1 MTKKYLLLSFCIL
14 VICVLIQPVT
24 ISAQSSI
31 QVSVDQIVSYFPD
44 KLIFQLTASSSSE
57 IQSIKLLYRTN
68 GATCQ
73 TAVAQQIVDFTPA
86 KSVDTEWEWDFTL
99 TGILPLG
106 AEVYWQWSITT
117 EDESSLLTDEE
128 SYQVIDPRHNWKQ
141 LTNGQVTLQ
150 WYDGDQSFGQSLMNI
165 ADQSLTRLAN
175 DAGVNPSGQIWIT
188 IYPTVSEL
196 LEVDIHT
203 SEWAGG
209 IAYPEYNSTIMAI
222 GNDELDWAAS
232 VIPHELAHLVTDSV
246 MFNCRGMWLPTWLSE
261 GLAVY
266 AEGNMPS
273 YYTEIITNALEKGN
287 LPPLRTLERGFSSNA
302 SEADRSYA
310 HSGILVSFLIEQYGA
325 KKMSGL
331 LSSIKSGLMIDKAL
345 LAVYGKDTDG
355 LEAEWRI
362 SLGYAP
368 QPTQFPTS
376 ASRTRVPTLALWTS
390 VVRPTLTPTP
400 QPTTNPTTLLASD
413 TPGPL
418 PSFTLSSPVD
428 DVVAEDVEQNP
439 GSSTPLLIG
448 IAVVVVLLATVL
460 LVILV
465 IVPRRRRR
473 SP

>member
-1 MTKKYLLLSFCIL
+1 MAKKYLLLSFCIL
-14 VICVLIQPVT
+14 AICALVLPEAV
-24 ISAQSSI
+24 SAQSSI
-31 QVSVDQIVSYFPD
+31 HVSRDQIVSDFPE
-44 KLIFQLTASSSSE
+44 KLTFQLTASSSSE

-73 TAVAQQIVDFTPA
+73 TAVAQQKVDFTPA
-86 KSVDTEWEWDFTL
+86 ESVDTEWIWDFTL
-99 TGILPLG
+99 TGILPPG

-117 EDESSLLTDEE
+117 QDGGSLLTDEK
-128 SYQVIDPRHNWKQ
+128 SYQVIDLRRNWKQ
-141 LTNGQVTLQ
+141 LNNGQVTLQ
-150 WYDGDQSFGQSLMNI
+150 WYDGEQSFGQSLMNI
-165 ADQSLTRLAN
+165 AGQSLTRLAN

-222 GNDELDWAAS
+222 GINELDWAAS

-246 MFNCRGMWLPTWLSE
+246 LFNCRGMWLPTWLSE

-266 AEGNMPS
+266 AEGSMPS
-273 YYTEIITNALEKGN
+273 YYTEIITNALDKGN

-310 HSGILVSFLIEQYGA
+310 HSGFVVSFLIEQYGA
-325 KKMSGL
+325 GKMSEL

-368 QPTQFPTS
+368 QPTQVPTS

-390 VVRPTLTPTP
+390 VVRSSPTPTTQLTATPTLVHPTKTPE
-400 QPTTNPTTLLASD
+400 
-413 TPGPL
+413 PL
-418 PSFTLSSPVD
+418 PSSTISSPVD
-428 DVVAEDVEQNP
+428 AIVAEDVEQNP
-439 GSSTPLLIG
+439 GISTPF
-448 IAVVVVLLATVL
+448 IAGGVVAAILVAIVLVVG
-460 LVILV
+460 LVI
-465 IVPRRRRR
+465 IPRRRRKNL
-473 SP
+473 